1 MRDRPR
7 RKPRMHGHYLRI
19 PSWAALKCRTLPAH
33 GPAASVV
40 SIEIE
45 KHRPIPVREP
55 IVPEEKHGGASADG
69 VLFEWGERL
78 PPGMPIEIEFVL
90 QPGDAPVV
98 LRGEVVDAAP
108 CEYARGLHRIR
119 MGFIAAT
126 DAEVDAIALFVKRY
140 YV

>member
-1 MRDRPR
+1 
-7 RKPRMHGHYLRI
+7 MHGRYLRI
-19 PSWAALKCRTLPAH
+19 PSWAALRCRTLPAH

-55 IVPEEKHGGASADG
+55 IVPEEAHGGASADG

-78 PPGMPIEIEFVL
+78 PPGTPVEIEFAL
-90 QPGDAPVV
+90 LPGEAPVV
-98 LRGEVVDAAP
+98 LKGEVVDAAA
-108 CEYARGLHRIR
+108 CEDARGLHRIR

-126 DAEVDAIALFVKRY
+126 DAEVDAIALFVKKY
-140 YV
+140 YG